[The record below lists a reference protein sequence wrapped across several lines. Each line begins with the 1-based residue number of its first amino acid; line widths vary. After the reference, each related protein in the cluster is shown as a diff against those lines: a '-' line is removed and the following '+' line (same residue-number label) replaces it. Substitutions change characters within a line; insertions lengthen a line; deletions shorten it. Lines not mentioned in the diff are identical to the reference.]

1 MDGPLAH
8 DAWGTA
14 VNNVLSG
21 FGDAEK
27 TAIQKTLTTVL
38 SGLAECQN
46 VDIEKQAGFN
56 TKWCFVNVNRIKI
69 IQNKI

>member
-1 MDGPLAH
+1 LAH

-21 FGDAEK
+21 FGGAEK
-27 TAIQKTLTTVL
+27 IAIQKTINTIL

-46 VDIEKQAGFN
+46 IDIEKQVGFN
-56 TKWCFVNVNRIKI
+56 IESVKW
-69 IQNKI
+69 

>member
-1 MDGPLAH
+1 MAH

-21 FGDAEK
+21 FGGAEK
-27 TAIQKTLTTVL
+27 TAIQKTMNSIL

-46 VDIEKQAGFN
+46 VDIEKQVGFN
-56 TKWCFVNVNRIKI
+56 IEWFNGN
-69 IQNKI
+69 

>member
-1 MDGPLAH
+1 MAH

-21 FGDAEK
+21 FGGAEK
-27 TAIQKTLTTVL
+27 TAIQKTMMKIL

-46 VDIEKQAGFN
+46 VDIEKQVRFN
-56 TKWCFVNVNRIKI
+56 IEKFLI
-69 IQNKI
+69 ILELLMN

>member
-1 MDGPLAH
+1 LAH

-21 FGDAEK
+21 CGGTEK
-27 TAIQKTLTTVL
+27 IAIQKSINTIL

-46 VDIEKQAGFN
+46 IDIEKQVGFN
-56 TKWCFVNVNRIKI
+56 MEKFKW
-69 IQNKI
+69 